1 MQCLICGNDFD
12 PDLRTC
18 PVCAERGKT
27 RGGFAT
33 ALTRLED
40 ALLSILLAVMVLMV
54 LSQIVLRY
62 AFQTG
67 MTGGDS
73 LVRHLVIW
81 IAFFG
86 ASIAARSGAHVKIDV
101 LTRVLPASW
110 HRWLVGLTD
119 LFSFAVCALLVYAS
133 VQFLHIEYQ
142 SEGTS
147 VFMDVP
153 VWIMEIIIPF
163 GYAIIAIRFG
173 HRAVS
178 ALFSGKGENKTW

>member
-1 MQCLICGNDFD
+1 MNCLICGNEFD
-12 PDLRTC
+12 PDLGTC

-27 RGGFAT
+27 RGAFAI
-33 ALTRLED
+33 ALTRVED
-40 ALLSILLAVMVLMV
+40 ALLSVFLTVMVLMV

-67 MTGGDS
+67 IPGGDS

-101 LTRVLPASW
+101 LTRILPVSW

-119 LFSFAVCALLVYAS
+119 LFSFGVCALLVYAS
-133 VQFLHIEYQ
+133 AQFVRIEYQ
-142 SEGTS
+142 SQGIS
-147 VFMDVP
+147 VFMEVP

-163 GYAIIAIRFG
+163 GYAIIGIRFG

-178 ALFSGKGENKTW
+178 GILFGHGEK